1 MRQSGEEIERAVS
14 CLRQFLPK
22 HRGISGWIF
31 GLWPDDSTYGYTQC
45 PPSEFLVRLG
55 QTVYRAAS
63 YQRWVS
69 FAHSLMQVMSLF
81 RLEGD

>member
-1 MRQSGEEIERAVS
+1 MLPSAKELERAVS
-14 CLRQFLPK
+14 CLRQYLPN

-31 GLWPDDSTYGYTQC
+31 GPWPDDSTYGYTQC
-45 PPSEFLVRLG
+45 PTSEFLGRLG

-63 YQRWVS
+63 YQRWMSV
-69 FAHSLMQVMSLF
+69 AHSLMQIMSLF